1 MLLMCRYFYIILL
14 GTTINTYIVCAV
26 LTVPNTFKYDAV
38 QDSRMNVVTKPRG
51 FLVGQRSKQGLGFH
65 NLFCTE
71 NEEEEIY
78 MKCVHVLSQKH

>member
-38 QDSRMNVVTKPRG
+38 
-51 FLVGQRSKQGLGFH
+51 
-65 NLFCTE
+65 
-71 NEEEEIY
+71 
-78 MKCVHVLSQKH
+78 